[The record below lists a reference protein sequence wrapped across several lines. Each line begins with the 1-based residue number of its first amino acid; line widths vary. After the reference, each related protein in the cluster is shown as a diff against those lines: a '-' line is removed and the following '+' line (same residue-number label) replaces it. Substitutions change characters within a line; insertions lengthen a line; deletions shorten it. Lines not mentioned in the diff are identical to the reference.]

1 MLGSVG
7 WWWVLWVEGWLMM
20 SLLKPKD
27 LPWEECIFSLDI
39 IQEVTFLRKGKK
51 YFGPVNI

>member
-20 SLLKPKD
+20 SLLKSRN

-39 IQEVTFLRKGKK
+39 IQEVTFMRKGKK
-51 YFGPVNI
+51 YFGTVDI